1 MITGLALIFRLLIGR
16 CSLVFGASIVQD
28 RDLSEYSPSQSS
40 TSKQLS
46 CSHRLC
52 DMGPNCKNPKQSC
65 PYSINY
71 YTESTSSSGLLVE
84 DIIHLASGGDD
95 TLNTSVKAPVIIG
108 CV

>member
-1 MITGLALIFRLLIGR
+1 M
-16 CSLVFGASIVQD
+16 QD

-40 TSKQLS
+40 TSKQMS

-52 DMGPNCKNPKQSC
+52 DMGLNCTNSKQSC
-65 PYSINY
+65 HYSISY
-71 YTESTSSSGLLVE
+71 YTENTSSSGLLVE

-108 CV
+108 CVTYSFLPH